1 MYTAAHG
8 RRQEHAKEG
17 EKKKRKEEK
26 KKGEKRKKRKTH
38 SRTHTYLTYSTHTP
52 ATHTY
57 TQAVNPGSQNNNVE
71 KSSSNLAPHKTT
83 VGQ

>member
-8 RRQEHAKEG
+8 RRRGHAKEG
-17 EKKKRKEEK
+17 KKRKERRKK

-38 SRTHTYLTYSTHTP
+38 SGTHTYTTYSTHTA